1 MFFKLN
7 LILICVFLFNLNE
20 VNSDCDDFIKCIG
33 DWFGN
38 LLTEDKKNNT
48 VKAIEVPDVI
58 SAAGDLLSDISH
70 LIEDTF
76 KTTIET
82 SFTKNIGNKTEIYVE
97 TFKLNDKVIKNN
109 GNSKDNKIKHSNII
123 DKVTGHVNDTN
134 GIAENVLFHM
144 GLELKENETETKQIQ
159 KKNEND
165 TEMPIAFTGFNIVST
180 TVETSYDT
188 INNVKNETVLTNIN
202 DSIKMALSEEYLDN
216 KSILPEIGNLNTGY
230 DNLNFTTVILDQIN
244 VTYGLPLNVT
254 ETFVNNTVSIQ
265 SQNASNIFIN
275 IPETVAYNY
284 KITFESPINVT
295 YFEINTGKKLN
306 VGTNSTDMTNAT
318 DFSTK
323 EEIKSIEN
331 QNVQENEIIASEYEF
346 DEVVVDDNTTDYL
359 AIDYID
365 LYKDTT
371 NEDVEYTPATYI
383 PTTTEAVIKSLEVNE
398 TNGIYSVFPWI
409 ATVFIKNN
417 ENNQF
422 DYICDGAVLS
432 ERVVLTAARCILRE
446 NVTVDVENIL
456 VILGKR
462 SLQENGPNEKV
473 LRTTGWHV
481 TGQLT
486 PIYFDKESS
495 KTCKKNTDALTT
507 FCAVFGDDIT
517 TCPSYGGLFVARHN
531 ATEWSVQGLTT
542 GSPTNRGACFN
553 KNVTFTNISHYYKWI
568 MDNIEMN
575 KV

>member
-1 MFFKLN
+1 MYSTTDINDYQDMSTVDDYLGLSF
-7 LILICVFLFNLNE
+7 
-20 VNSDCDDFIKCIG
+20 DDFLNDAAENKRRKRQIPVEEMKISFEIK
-33 DWFGN
+33 
-38 LLTEDKKNNT
+38 
-48 VKAIEVPDVI
+48 KAINDDNFDFEV
-58 SAAGDLLSDISH
+58 
-70 LIEDTF
+70 
-76 KTTIET
+76 TT
-82 SFTKNIGNKTEIYVE
+82 K
-97 TFKLNDKVIKNN
+97 
-109 GNSKDNKIKHSNII
+109 
-123 DKVTGHVNDTN
+123 
-134 GIAENVLFHM
+134 
-144 GLELKENETETKQIQ
+144 
-159 KKNEND
+159 
-165 TEMPIAFTGFNIVST
+165 GF
-180 TVETSYDT
+180 
-188 INNVKNETVLTNIN
+188 
-202 DSIKMALSEEYLDN
+202 A
-216 KSILPEIGNLNTGY
+216 
-230 DNLNFTTVILDQIN
+230 
-244 VTYGLPLNVT
+244 
-254 ETFVNNTVSIQ
+254 
-265 SQNASNIFIN
+265 
-275 IPETVAYNY
+275 
-284 KITFESPINVT
+284 
-295 YFEINTGKKLN
+295 GKKLN

-507 FCAVFGDDIT
+507 FCAVFGD
-517 TCPSYGGLFVARHN
+517 G
-531 ATEWSVQGLTT
+531 
-542 GSPTNRGACFN
+542 
-553 KNVTFTNISHYYKWI
+553 
-568 MDNIEMN
+568 
-575 KV
+575 